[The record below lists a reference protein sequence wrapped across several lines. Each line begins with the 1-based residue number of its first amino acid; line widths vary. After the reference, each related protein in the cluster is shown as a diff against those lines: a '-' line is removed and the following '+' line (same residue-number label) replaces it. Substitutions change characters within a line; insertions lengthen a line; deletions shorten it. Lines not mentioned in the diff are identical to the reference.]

1 MKRFQQSLVFSLSQL
16 LLLGV
21 LINGIPTPSFAQ
33 TFEGY
38 WEQVGQVSS
47 RLPVMGKTVE
57 KQDHRIFITKDK
69 IKTIDLSN
77 GRTNIFRYDR
87 RMIYRLN
94 PGNKTYADISFSQFE
109 SLMKRNWGR
118 MDRMNQHL
126 SEKLRNLK
134 PGQRRKMIQ
143 LLGGDPAQNSRRQSK
158 ITLRWPPDSKTI
170 LGYKCRHL
178 QLLVNYKP
186 FLDAYW
192 TEAIQLP
199 RGMLDIFDQ
208 FGYVPYKIPENILK
222 IRGFPLQITLNVVYG
237 AAKIAY
243 QTEVTKIV
251 RTPVSDEEFQIPRD
265 YRQINWTYMKLF

>member
-1 MKRFQQSLVFSLSQL
+1 MKRFQQHPVFFLTQL
-16 LLLGV
+16 LLFGM

-38 WEQVGQVSS
+38 WEQAGQVSS

-69 IKTIDLSN
+69 IKTIDLTN

-87 RMIYRLN
+87 KMIYRLN

-109 SLMKRNWGR
+109 SLMKRNWSR
-118 MDRMNQHL
+118 MDRMNKRL
-126 SEKLRNLK
+126 TKKLKHLK
-134 PGQRRKMIQ
+134 PKQRRRMIQ
-143 LLGGDPAQNSRRQSK
+143 LLGGDPARNSRRYSK
-158 ITLRWPPDSKTI
+158 ITMRWPPGLKTI

-178 QLLVNYKP
+178 QLLVNNKP

-192 TEAIQLP
+192 TKAIQLP
-199 RGMLDIFDQ
+199 GRMLDIFNQ
-208 FGYVPYKIPENILK
+208 FGYFPYKIPDHILK
-222 IRGFPLQITLNVVYG
+222 LRGFPLQITLNILYG

-243 QTEVTKIV
+243 QTNVTKIV
-251 RTPVSDEEFQIPRD
+251 RTPVSDKEFQIPRD
-265 YRQINWTYMKLF
+265 YRRINWTYMKLF